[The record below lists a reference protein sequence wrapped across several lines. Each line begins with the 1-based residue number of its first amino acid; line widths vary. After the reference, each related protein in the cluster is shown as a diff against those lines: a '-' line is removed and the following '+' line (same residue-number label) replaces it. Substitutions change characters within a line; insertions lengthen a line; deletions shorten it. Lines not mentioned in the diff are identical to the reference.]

1 MNGYLLNREAGD
13 LLPSQLRRT
22 YNNKLIQALQPPN
35 TRFERTRRIG
45 AGQRQQNHHG
55 ESHEDE
61 ALAVAHHGGIN
72 SIAIDRFE
80 GRYLL
85 SGGADASI
93 AIWDLESS
101 STTIA
106 NTSPARPLHT
116 PLAAATKS
124 DTNHT
129 HGITQLSF
137 YPFDSLAFLSSSYDH
152 TLKIWSSETLQPSAS
167 FNLESVVYAHAVSP
181 IAQHL
186 LVACATQ
193 HPALRLVDLRSGA
206 AAHAL
211 PGHTGALLSVAW
223 SPVDEHILA
232 SAGTDGTVKF
242 WDIRRSAAL
251 LAALDMEDSV
261 GIMGYNGRGSGARPR
276 TRGKAHVGPVNGIL
290 WTPDGRHMI
299 TTGHDEKIRVWSTI
313 TGANTLANFGPL
325 VKNKNLS
332 QLLPCLV
339 SPEMTATGRDIM
351 FFPSERE
358 ILMYEV
364 YEGRLL
370 KRLRPPGTL
379 STGAAPK
386 VTQKQRITDL
396 AWRPFDVELYSAH
409 GDGVIRAWKPR
420 VKEDVLLDEEEK
432 MEREAEGVE
441 RERKRKV
448 LEDVYRDFAR
458 KRVDFS
464 LN

>member
-13 LLPSQLRRT
+13 LRPSQLQRLQ
-22 YNNKLIQALQPPN
+22 YDKLLHALHPSS
-35 TRFERTRRIG
+35 TRFDRVTTG
-45 AGQRQQNHHG
+45 HQSQSSFA
-55 ESHEDE
+55 EDGLNND
-61 ALAVAHHGGIN
+61 ALPIAHHGGVN
-72 SIAIDRFE
+72 SITIDRFE

-93 AIWDLESS
+93 AIWNLEASQAS
-101 STTIA
+101 ENSTRT
-106 NTSPARPLHT
+106 LHT
-116 PLAAATKS
+116 PIASVGKS
-124 DTNHT
+124 DATHS

-152 TLKIWSSETLQPSAS
+152 SLKIWSSESLQVSAS
-167 FNLESVVYAHAVSP
+167 FNLESVVYAHAVSS

-193 HPALRLVDLRSGA
+193 HPAVRLVDLRSGA

-223 SPVDEHILA
+223 SPVDEHVLA

-261 GIMGYNGRGSGARPR
+261 GVLGYNGRGSGARPR
-276 TRGKAHVGPVNGIL
+276 TRGKAHAGPVNGIV
-290 WTPDGRHMI
+290 WTQDGRHMV
-299 TTGHDEKIRVWSTI
+299 TTGHDEKIRVWNTI

-325 VKNKNLS
+325 VKNKNFS
-332 QLLPCLV
+332 QLMPCL
-339 SPEMTATGRDIM
+339 MTPQIVATGKEIM

-358 ILMYEV
+358 ILMYEL

-370 KRLRPPGTL
+370 KRLRPPGAM
-379 STGAAPK
+379 AATAPNGK
-386 VTQKQRITDL
+386 VTQKQRVVDL

-409 GDGVIRAWKPR
+409 GNGTIRAWKPR
-420 VKEDVLLDEEEK
+420 TKEDIWLDEEERE
-432 MEREAEGVE
+432 EREAEGIE
-441 RERKRKV
+441 RDKKRKA
-448 LEDVYRDFAR
+448 LEDVYQSFA
-458 KRVDFS
+458 KRRIDLS
-464 LN
+464 GTA